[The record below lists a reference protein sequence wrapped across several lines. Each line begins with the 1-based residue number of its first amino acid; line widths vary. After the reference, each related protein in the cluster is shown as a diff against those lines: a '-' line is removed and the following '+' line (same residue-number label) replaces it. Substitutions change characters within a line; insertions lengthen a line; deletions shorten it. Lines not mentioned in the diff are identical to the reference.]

1 MPVPAKLHTFEPQEH
16 EETTLRLRHH
26 LDGHRVVQPKLEP
39 RIAQEAAQ
47 LYLLLSCRVSA
58 NVWDSEACGIRRAAL
73 MMLAGVCVYIYMVGF
88 RIERPSCRIARPQC
102 RGHVDAIGIHPG
114 SPAWHRRL
122 RRKRA
127 AARARIRSARSTHQ
141 EPQVSDLVFLSRH
154 HTRPAFR
161 ELRHPMGKRGG
172 WDGQQYGQGYGRY
185 SSQGAYYEKDWH
197 AKGHGKRQGKEAK
210 TETPRASFPSYEMMS
225 VQGDRSGQGR
235 RALRA
240 SGSRVETEE
249 MGDARSDTSD
259 LTKFVQKLV
268 NVIRR
273 SDGKLRK
280 CEKDQVEAE
289 AQWQEYQKGLQR
301 AFMK

>member
-1 MPVPAKLHTFEPQEH
+1 MGTGFNVLKRTCRANCLHRTCAARSLTFKVCLSVPEVALKADCSHRLCRNCARQGCLKACTKSWNVLECQ
-16 EETTLRLRHH
+16 LRHH

-58 NVWDSEACGIRRAAL
+58 N
-73 MMLAGVCVYIYMVGF
+73 
-88 RIERPSCRIARPQC
+88 
-102 RGHVDAIGIHPG
+102 
-114 SPAWHRRL
+114 
-122 RRKRA
+122 
-127 AARARIRSARSTHQ
+127 
-141 EPQVSDLVFLSRH
+141 
-154 HTRPAFR
+154 
-161 ELRHPMGKRGG
+161 
-172 WDGQQYGQGYGRY
+172 
-185 SSQGAYYEKDWH
+185 
-197 AKGHGKRQGKEAK
+197 
-210 TETPRASFPSYEMMS
+210 
-225 VQGDRSGQGR
+225 
-235 RALRA
+235 
-240 SGSRVETEE
+240 E